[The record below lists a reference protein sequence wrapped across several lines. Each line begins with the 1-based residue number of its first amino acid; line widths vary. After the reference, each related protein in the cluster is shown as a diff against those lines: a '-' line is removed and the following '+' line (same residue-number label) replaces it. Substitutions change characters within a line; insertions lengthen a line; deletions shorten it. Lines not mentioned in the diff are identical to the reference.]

1 MKILVLITLPD
12 TLLDIVK
19 GYNDFLLTSIIEE
32 GVDVLVNRE
41 IIYNILIV
49 NSSNKLIIIEKGSLI
64 TTLSEF
70 KPEG

>member
-1 MKILVLITLPD
+1 MIVLVLITLLD
-12 TLLDIVK
+12 TLLNIIK
-19 GYNDFLLTSIIEE
+19 GYNNFLLTSIIEG
-32 GVDVLVNRE
+32 GVDILVNRE

-49 NSSNKLIIIEKGSLI
+49 NLSNKLIIIEKGSLI